1 MAESSLIFISGGVRS
16 GKSRFAEKLAAE
28 IAAKT
33 GGQLHYIAAGVASDA
48 EMNERILR
56 HQCDREESGLN
67 WKTWEKSTRLQE
79 LAGTFTHTDI
89 ILLDCLTT
97 LLNNE
102 FFSKDEQWM
111 DHAFQREVMNNIIDG
126 IKQIA
131 AKCHRLI
138 VVSNEV
144 LHDPPVDNELVFI
157 YGKML
162 GQLHQQ
168 IVAKANQ
175 AFLVEAG
182 IPILMKGTELV

>member
-33 GGQLHYIAAGVASDA
+33 GGHLHYIAAGEASDA
-48 EMNERILR
+48 EMKERILR
-56 HQCDREESGLN
+56 HQRDREESGLN
-67 WKTWEKSTRLQE
+67 WKTWEKPTRLQE
-79 LAGTFTHTDI
+79 LASSFTESDI

-111 DHAFQREVMNNIIDG
+111 DYSFQQKVMKSIIGG
-126 IKQIA
+126 IEQIA
-131 AKCHRLI
+131 VKCHRLI

-144 LHDPPVDNELVFI
+144 LHDPPFDNDLVFI

-182 IPILMKGTELV
+182 IPILMKGTKLV